1 MYIKLSE
8 DYLKE
13 KLGVPTHLG
22 ISHVDYDEYLQEYTF
37 VLEEEDELSKDTMN
51 TIKRGLE

>member
-8 DYLKE
+8 DFMKE
-13 KLGVPTHLG
+13 KLGVPEGLG

-37 VLEEEDELSKDTMN
+37 VLQNEEVLSEETVKN
-51 TIKRGLE
+51 IKRGFE